1 MSTLLFIVFGYLLY
15 TLIKYRVL
23 RPFRQGYANAN
34 RQQNQQGSNNYQSP
48 NRKSEGEVSIDFR
61 PSKGK
66 ANDKGIGEYVDY
78 EEVD

>member
-1 MSTLLFIVFGYLLY
+1 M
-15 TLIKYRVL
+15 VL
-23 RPFRQGYANAN
+23 KPFRQGFANAS
-34 RQQNQQGSNNYQSP
+34 RQQNQQRSNTN
-48 NRKSEGEVSIDFR
+48 NRQNPKREGEVSIDFN